1 MTANAAVKLRADATR
16 NRERIIVAAREA
28 LLEHGVDA
36 PLDEIAKR
44 AGVGNATVYRHFADR
59 QELALQVALSVMDR
73 LTRRAEEALAQEPDA
88 FDALR
93 RFVHEAADERI
104 GALCPMLSPGF
115 GKGDPRLEESRIR
128 LEHAIEELMAA
139 GRRIGRLRTD
149 IDVGDVMVAVSQLT
163 RPLPGMHC
171 GSMDRFVRRHL
182 QLFVDGLQASARSE
196 LPGQSATFEEL
207 RQCR

>member
-1 MTANAAVKLRADATR
+1 MAVAASVKLRADATR

-59 QELALQVALSVMDR
+59 RELAFQVTLSVMDR
-73 LTRRAEEALAQEPDA
+73 LTQRAEEALAEEADA

-93 RFVHEAADERI
+93 RFVHEAADERV
-104 GALCPMLSPGF
+104 GALCPMLSTGF
-115 GKGDPRLEESRIR
+115 GEGDPRLTEGRVR
-128 LEHAIEELMAA
+128 LQHAIEELMAA
-139 GRRIGRLRTD
+139 GRRSGRLRTD

-163 RPLPGMHC
+163 RPLPGKHC
-171 GSMDRFVRRHL
+171 GSMERFIRRHL
-182 QLFVDGLQASARSE
+182 QLFVDGLEAPARSE
-196 LPGQSATFEEL
+196 LPGSSATFEDL

>member
-93 RFVHEAADERI
+93 RFVHEAADERV
-104 GALCPMLSPGF
+104 GALCPMLSTGF

-128 LEHAIEELMAA
+128 LEHAIEELLAA
-139 GRRIGRLRTD
+139 GRRIGRLRSD

-182 QLFVDGLQASARSE
+182 QLFVDGLQASASSE
-196 LPGQSATFEEL
+196 LPGQSVTFDDL